1 MSVMLSTGAS
11 FVKKTSYLVA
21 RVVSFD
27 TVGLHLFTFHILEP
41 YPHKN
46 ILTLILTPM
55 LLSFPAAKT

>member
-11 FVKKTSYLVA
+11 FVKKISYLVA
-21 RVVSFD
+21 RVVTFN

-46 ILTLILTPM
+46 ILTLM
-55 LLSFPAAKT
+55 ALL